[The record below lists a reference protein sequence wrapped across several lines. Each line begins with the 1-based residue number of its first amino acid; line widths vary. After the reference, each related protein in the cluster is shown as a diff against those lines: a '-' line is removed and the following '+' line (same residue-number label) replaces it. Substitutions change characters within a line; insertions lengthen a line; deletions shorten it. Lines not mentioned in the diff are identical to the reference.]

1 MRHYVG
7 SILKQ
12 EYQILEA
19 ANGQQGLQLAHQNIP
34 DLIISDIM
42 MPEMDGIELCRLL
55 KNDED
60 TSHIPIILLTAKGS
74 EVAQVE
80 GLKTGADD
88 YIVKPFSQAVLLAR
102 LIVRGEGFLNLLAF
116 DIITDPKLPAAP
128 VKMGHDNL
136 PFFSPNLSPV
146 CRKSESWCWAS
157 DLQAL
162 AIGMVQLRAPVA
174 EGATEI

>member
-1 MRHYVG
+1 MTIPQDKAKTIDIKKDRPKQEETDQEADAPPTVLIVEDNEDMRHYVG

-12 EYQILEA
+12 EYQLLEA

-55 KNDED
+55 KNYED

-74 EVAQVE
+74 EAAQVE

-88 YIVKPFSQAVLLAR
+88 YIVKPFSCTVL
-102 LIVRGEGFLNLLAF
+102 
-116 DIITDPKLPAAP
+116 DY
-128 VKMGHDNL
+128 
-136 PFFSPNLSPV
+136 
-146 CRKSESWCWAS
+146 
-157 DLQAL
+157 
-162 AIGMVQLRAPVA
+162 
-174 EGATEI
+174 

>member
-60 TSHIPIILLTAKGS
+60 TSHIPIILLTATGILVRNGFGGLATALYTRWTGLQRLTDWPKEDSQSTNVVFVRLVGS
-74 EVAQVE
+74 CD
-80 GLKTGADD
+80 LKVFAE
-88 YIVKPFSQAVLLAR
+88 I
-102 LIVRGEGFLNLLAF
+102 
-116 DIITDPKLPAAP
+116 
-128 VKMGHDNL
+128 
-136 PFFSPNLSPV
+136 
-146 CRKSESWCWAS
+146 
-157 DLQAL
+157 LQ
-162 AIGMVQLRAPVA
+162 RHR
-174 EGATEI
+174 